1 MNDDEWIARVA
12 DLLNKSYVSTS
23 WSIDNVSG
31 MSTKNIYDA
40 LRQAERAKNMYS
52 YNKQRDTR
60 DGDVAQAALEALEA
74 GISLAELLKSNKTV
88 KIWYGQMIADRD
100 KAKIARQREADRQA
114 RLVEKQRQ
122 EDEAR
127 AAVAEKLTP
136 EELAAFGLNK
146 KGVKK

>member
-1 MNDDEWIARVA
+1 MDDDWTRILI
-12 DLLNKSYVSTS
+12 DQLNKGYVSTN
-23 WSIDNVSG
+23 WTMDTING
-31 MSTKNIYDA
+31 MSTRNIYDA
-40 LRQAERAKNMYS
+40 LMHVEREKNMYS
-52 YNKQRDTR
+52 YNKPRDTR

-74 GISLAELLKSNKTV
+74 GISLDTLLKSNKTV

-114 RLVEKQRQ
+114 KLAEQKRL

-127 AAVAEKLTP
+127 AVVAAKLTP

-146 KGVKK
+146 KGVTK